1 MSEEAAGSGTEPTNT
16 QASTTESILTVATE
30 DDSKQ
35 GQTESTTTNA
45 TDTETGKSKE
55 AASTDG
61 AAKTDAE
68 DGKAKA
74 GAPEKYEITLPEGV
88 TMDDA
93 LWAEAEPILREMNA
107 SNELAQ
113 KLVGLQVKSV
123 QGYQAKIQEAWTQQN
138 QQWLAELKSDPEF
151 GGANFKK
158 NAAYAQSAVAWIG
171 SRVEGFQAALKSL
184 GIGNNPALARGF
196 SELGKALSEDT
207 VPKSGTTKE
216 PEGNM
221 FLPGSKRT

>member
-1 MSEEAAGSGTEPTNT
+1 MSEEAVGSGTEPTND
-16 QASTTESILTVATE
+16 QASTTESILTVATG
-30 DDSKQ
+30 DDPPQ
-35 GQTESTTTNA
+35 DQTASTKA
-45 TDTETGKSKE
+45 TDTETGKPKE
-55 AASTDG
+55 AAPTDG
-61 AAKTDAE
+61 AAKTGTE
-68 DGKAKA
+68 EGKATA
-74 GAPEKYEITLPEGV
+74 GAPEKYEITLPEGM
-88 TMDDA
+88 TMDEA

-113 KLVGLQVKSV
+113 KLVQLQAKSV

-138 QQWLAELKSDPEF
+138 QQWIAELKADPEF

-171 SRVEGFQAALKSL
+171 SKVEGFQAAIEGL
-184 GIGNNPALARGF
+184 GIVNNPALARGF
-196 SELGKALSEDT
+196 SELGKALAEDT

-216 PEGNM
+216 AEGNM